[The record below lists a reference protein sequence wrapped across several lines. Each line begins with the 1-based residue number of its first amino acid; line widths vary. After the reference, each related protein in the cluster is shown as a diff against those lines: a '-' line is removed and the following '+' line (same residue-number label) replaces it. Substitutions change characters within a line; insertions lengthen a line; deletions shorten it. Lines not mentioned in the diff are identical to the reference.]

1 MNKIILCICFILIAL
16 ATAASVCA
24 CDADDC
30 TLTHLNEKN
39 LDDIKLDENNNVQII
54 DDFNCDVEKNK
65 TEDLTEDNNTYKN
78 KTQPIGHDNISN
90 SDFTNGV
97 ENISSVPQQNSSIK
111 NESISSSHQIEKNI
125 DGKKLVVKLPK
136 RLDVTNAFEIENS
149 IKESLNGIEELTL
162 DFKDTVYISSAF
174 LRSLMSLNKIMKEQ
188 GSMKLVHV
196 SDKTMEVFLLTGFS
210 EMFIIE

>member
-24 CDADDC
+24 CDTDDC

-78 KTQPIGHDNISN
+78 KTQPIAHDNISN

-111 NESISSSHQIEKNI
+111 NESISPSHQIEKNI

-136 RLDVTNAFEIENS
+136 RLDATNAFEIENS

-196 SDKTMEVFLLTGFS
+196 SDKIMEVFLLTGFS